1 MCPVELWGNATIA
14 LLFHEDI
21 VMDAKISMTNHLKL
35 RLPLSFKVI
44 FVNHCHFRDLYV
56 HCD

>member
-1 MCPVELWGNATIA
+1 MPVELWGNATIA

-21 VMDAKISMTNHLKL
+21 AMDAKISMTNHLKL